1 MDPESLILTW
11 TMSRLMLNPWT
22 VQGFESNSR
31 SGRNIWRQN
40 VSCES
45 TFGSEKT
52 GENVNESI
60 RTAANVTS
68 RKPNGGQFRHYT
80 WYSVVNFT
88 VISLPVILKIIF
100 VVHYSDINII

>member
-1 MDPESLILTW
+1 MVHI
-11 TMSRLMLNPWT
+11 
-22 VQGFESNSR
+22 
-31 SGRNIWRQN
+31 IWRQN

-45 TFGSEKT
+45 TASFGSEKT
-52 GENVNESI
+52 GEIVNESI
-60 RTAANVTS
+60 RMAANVTS

-88 VISLPVILKIIF
+88 VISLPVILKMIF